1 MERLYASNNYR
12 PLDHASVYPLMMCQN
27 DECITQVEIKIV
39 FVDLGLCAI
48 IALCQYIVYKV
59 SMKQGEKVVITDEG
73 V

>member
-1 MERLYASNNYR
+1 
-12 PLDHASVYPLMMCQN
+12 MMCQN